1 MIRTDKATHL
11 PKIPG
16 VGLLEEIGRGGMGVV
31 YLGRQPKL
39 DRPVAVKV
47 LRSWTGVDDEL
58 VERFL
63 REARAAA
70 LTDAA
75 IVPLHDV
82 GVVDDAHYLVMAHMP
97 GGSLREVI
105 QSRRLAPAEV
115 AMVGRRIA
123 GALATAHEAGV
134 LHRDVKPSNIL
145 LDARGNPFLSDFGIA
160 QLSGQSR
167 LTRSGASPGTAEY
180 MAPELATGA
189 DASEAADVYSLGAT
203 LYECASGEPPF
214 T

>member
-1 MIRTDKATHL
+1 MLGTGQPAHL
-11 PKIPG
+11 PNIPG
-16 VGLLEEIGRGGMGVV
+16 VELLEEIGRGGMGVV
-31 YLGRQPKL
+31 YLGRQAKL
-39 DRPVAVKV
+39 DRLVAVKV
-47 LRSWTGVDDEL
+47 LRSWTAVDDEL

-82 GVVDDAHYLVMAHMP
+82 GVVEETHYLVMAYMP

-105 QSRRLAPAEV
+105 ESRRLAPAEV

-123 GALATAHEAGV
+123 GALATAHGAGV

-145 LDARGNPFLSDFGIA
+145 LDARGNPFL
-160 QLSGQSR
+160 
-167 LTRSGASPGTAEY
+167 T
-180 MAPELATGA
+180 
-189 DASEAADVYSLGAT
+189 
-203 LYECASGEPPF
+203 
-214 T
+214 